1 MAEQA
6 LNARVKTYHTR
17 QDPWRKLNCVV
28 VDQGWRRR
36 RTGVVDVAIRS
47 IATSGKK
54 ELEKIKKFQ
63 DVEGTTHTRLLKP
76 KR

>member
-36 RTGVVDVAIRS
+36 RRTGMVDVAIRS

-54 ELEKIKKFQ
+54 ELEKIKKIP
-63 DVEGTTHTRLLKP
+63 GRGGNNTHVAKT
-76 KR
+76 